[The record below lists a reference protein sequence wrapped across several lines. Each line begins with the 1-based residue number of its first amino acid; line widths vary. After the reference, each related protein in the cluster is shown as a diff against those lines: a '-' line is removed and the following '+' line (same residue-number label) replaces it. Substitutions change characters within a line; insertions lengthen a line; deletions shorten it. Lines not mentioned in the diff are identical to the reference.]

1 MVKNYEI
8 VNNVICP
15 SDSETA
21 AIKVYITPTRDEMN
35 GLIQLY
41 NVDEHT
47 LQSTLDPDEVA
58 RVEFEPDQLALVF
71 KRPCSFSYQDKFL
84 FKVSSFG
91 IFQLKEHVIVVLS
104 EDIPLFDAKQYTRV
118 TCLKEVMLRLI
129 YRCIYHFL
137 GHLKVINQISDELED
152 KINASMENKHLIHM
166 FTLEKS
172 LVYYLNAIQSNN
184 ASIEKLK
191 LNAAKIGYSLEQIEY
206 LDDLLIENQQCYKQA
221 EIYSNVLTG
230 LMDARGSVVNN
241 NLSILI
247 KRLTIIN
254 IVFMPLNL
262 LAGIGGMSEF
272 SMMTQKFDWRIAY
285 SLFLLAMGV
294 IGLLTYLLMER
305 ISREKKSVR

>member
-8 VNNVICP
+8 VNNIVTRTD
-15 SDSETA
+15 SDTA
-21 AIKVYITPTRDEMN
+21 AIKIYISPDRDEMQH
-35 GLIQLY
+35 LIQRY
-41 NVDEHT
+41 NIDEHT
-47 LQSTLDPDEVA
+47 LQSTLDPDEVS
-58 RVEFEPDQLALVF
+58 RVEFEPDQVALVF
-71 KRPCSFSYQDKFL
+71 KRPCSFSFNDKFL
-84 FKVSSFG
+84 FKVSSLG
-91 IFQLKEHVIVVLS
+91 IFLQKENVIVVLS
-104 EDIPLFDAKQYTRV
+104 EDIPLFDTKQFTRV
-118 TCLKEVMLRLI
+118 SGLKEVMLRLI
-129 YRCIYHFL
+129 SRCIYHFL

-152 KINASMENKHLIHM
+152 KINTSMENKNLIHM

-172 LVYYLNAIQSNN
+172 LVYYLNAVQSNH

-191 LNAAKIGYSLEQIEY
+191 LNAAKIGFTVEQVEF
-206 LDDLLIENQQCYKQA
+206 LDDLIIENLQCYKQA

-272 SMMTQKFDWRIAY
+272 SMMTRKFDWRISYA
-285 SLFLLAMGV
+285 LFFIAMVLIGV
-294 IGLLTYLLMER
+294 LTYFMMER
-305 ISREKKSVR
+305 LSKTNKKG